1 VNGSSPFQNMRNLGY
16 VTSFL
21 LGLVL
26 SFLQINIGAGE
37 ETSADPITAAIN
49 AFAFDLYAH
58 LSDQSSNNIFLSPI
72 SIATTLA
79 MAHSGARGDTATQMA
94 EALHLP
100 PRNINIDA
108 GFGALLHELKVTN
121 ISDSQFILADSLWG
135 QQGHPFLAPFLK
147 VACDQYFA
155 QLNLI
160 DFAANSDLSRKQI
173 NDWVFGQ
180 TGGKIQ
186 EAISPGILNVDTKL
200 VLINTVYFKGQW
212 AAKFDKSLTKSLPF
226 YSDSGATNI
235 VSMMHAVVSVNYV
248 QDDTLQVLELP
259 YISNHLSML
268 IFLPKR
274 GHTLNEIERTFTFER
289 MEQLRVKSRVT
300 EANVFLPRFNVQSR
314 FRLDELLIAMGMTNA
329 FSGAADFSG
338 IEAEKSLPIDAF
350 VHDASINVNEDGT
363 EAAAASAD
371 LRELSS
377 PLLFRVNHPFLF
389 LIRDNVTGCVL
400 FLGRVSQLVDGT
412 LAKVN
417 AQSGNGE
424 NKVIQPRGYD
434 RVSGAEV
441 TAALYRKEALK
452 LLIQEANEV
461 AAELKLQEDLPITE
475 TNLVKFFIL
484 PIPGAKAWKAVGN
497 VTTTNYVYYVS
508 KDDKFCYLE
517 RTHQKEDTRQW
528 LFQYWWP
535 IERMDTNAAYQLARH
550 WLSDCL
556 MDVDRL
562 NRDCTLHVNAYSPQ
576 GIQKGAHFLPMYTIY
591 WTKGPSGNGSVASVS
606 LFAPSNLLTQLRVED
621 PKYILRKPLEITNFD
636 YLLPQTNTLGSANVS
651 GKP

>member
-1 VNGSSPFQNMRNLGY
+1 MRNLGY